1 MSGAN
6 LSLKSSLIEEDS
18 ALPDSGIGAG
28 SLFFRRPKRIRPCA
42 AQRKLWGDIQAVLW
56 LPTGDSLSYA
66 LGFLIYAWLIRILT
80 YSQYADLSIATS
92 IYQVLMMVAAIGVDL
107 IGPGLLS
114 DHPSHIWTLVGK
126 FETIRISVALAVCL
140 PIIAILA
147 AWYWRQGR
155 SEVAILV
162 LASFA
167 MVLSRV
173 INISYVAIACGM
185 PVSLAK
191 SRVLGMGTFLV
202 LLLGFAN
209 VSKAHLWMIPVLNA
223 AGVAVGRVFLK
234 RRLRT
239 ALPKRK
245 SPVAI
250 PLRTRHILGVG
261 ARSGLGQLI
270 MLGFQTLDIIY
281 LGFYVK
287 PGDLGQYAMIARL
300 YILGTAALTAVFN
313 AFVRSSLTI
322 ATFTGGLG
330 DRSGSARLL
339 AWPDLQDSRSWAR
352 EWPNSLRIDRYPQPT
367 KCNSVRRGLSGSGN
381 CDSHLFSAGSFE
393 VRTGIR
399 DIDAPWRGGDILVDV
414 GLVPRIGLTGG
425 ALGQIS
431 ASVVVLVASAAFVRS
446 KAVRTRL
453 TLAGVSSADRHRNC
467 VCFTC
472 ALLLFSKAELAFW
485 RADRC
490 KPLRGV
496 ICLQWW
502 WTWGSAL
509 LCRCTACGSAR
520 VSR

>member
-18 ALPDSGIGAG
+18 ALPDSGVGAG
-28 SLFFRRPKRIRPCA
+28 SHVLSPTQEDQALRTHSASFGVIFKRFSGY
-42 AQRKLWGDIQAVLW
+42 L
-56 LPTGDSLSYA
+56 TGDSLSYA

-80 YSQYADLSIATS
+80 NSQYADLSIATS

-173 INISYVAIACGM
+173 IDISYVAIACGM

-239 ALPKRK
+239 ALPRRK

-313 AFVRSSLTI
+313 AFVPVFLNDCDFYRGLRRSIRFSAAVGVAGFAGFAVLGSRMAEFFAHRSLPAAHEIAILFGVAYLALGI
-322 ATFTGGLG
+322 ATPIYLALAVLKCEQEFVISMLLG
-330 DRSGSARLL
+330 AV
-339 AWPDLQDSRSWAR
+339 AM
-352 EWPNSLRIDRYPQPT
+352 
-367 KCNSVRRGLSGSGN
+367 
-381 CDSHLFSAGSFE
+381 
-393 VRTGIR
+393 
-399 DIDAPWRGGDILVDV
+399 ILVDV
-414 GLVPRIGLTGG
+414 ALVPRIGLTGG

-453 TLAGVSSADRHRNC
+453 TLAGVS
-467 VCFTC
+467 
-472 ALLLFSKAELAFW
+472 
-485 RADRC
+485 
-490 KPLRGV
+490 
-496 ICLQWW
+496 
-502 WTWGSAL
+502 
-509 LCRCTACGSAR
+509 
-520 VSR
+520 